1 MGLFNFFKKNK
12 QESKQ
17 EDAGPQEKYWLLGT
31 IENEVIDPTWEQ
43 IESAVINAKPEK
55 STFVTLAYMNAGL
68 EVDTVQAVGDE
79 NGYRLE
85 ALSLDGDIFVNDGL
99 TYEETL
105 KYFDEFYRLQKVVG
119 YRSWPKE

>member
-85 ALSLDGDIFVNDGL
+85 ALSLEGDIFVNDGL